1 MKTLII
7 AEAGVN
13 HNGDLNLARKLIDV
27 AADAGADLVKFQ
39 TFNADRL
46 ATVGA
51 LKADY
56 QIISRGS
63 FESQQTMLRRLELN
77 EDMHHQLISHCV
89 SQKIGFLSTGF
100 DIESINLLV
109 SLGQEIFKIP
119 SGEITNLPYLCHI
132 GKIAKTV
139 ILSTGMSSMDEIGAA
154 INILET
160 NGTPRN
166 RVTVLHC
173 TSAYPAPMEDVNL
186 RAMQSIKKA
195 FDVSIGYSDHSL
207 GIEIPIA
214 AVALGATV
222 IEKHFTIDNTLP
234 GPDHKASLEPEEL
247 KEMVFAIRNLEIALG
262 DGVKH
267 PMPSEIENLTS
278 IRKSIVARGKIEEG
292 EVFSADNLTTKRP
305 GNGISPMLW
314 ERVIGKTASR
324 SYKPDELIEL

>member
-1 MKTLII
+1 
-7 AEAGVN
+7 
-13 HNGDLNLARKLIDV
+13 
-27 AADAGADLVKFQ
+27 
-39 TFNADRL
+39 
-46 ATVGA
+46 
-51 LKADY
+51 
-56 QIISRGS
+56 
-63 FESQQTMLRRLELN
+63 
-77 EDMHHQLISHCV
+77 
-89 SQKIGFLSTGF
+89 
-100 DIESINLLV
+100 
-109 SLGQEIFKIP
+109 
-119 SGEITNLPYLCHI
+119 
-132 GKIAKTV
+132 
-139 ILSTGMSSMDEIGAA
+139 MDEIGAA

-186 RAMQSIKKA
+186 RAMQSIKNA

-234 GPDHKASLEPEEL
+234 GPDHKASLEPGEL
-247 KEMVFAIRNLEIALG
+247 KKMVVAIRNLEIALG